1 MRYWDFFK
9 LIVGLYNSTMKMLYI
24 FTTIYI
30 IYLLRSKKPYC
41 LSYDPVSDGFPH
53 FKFIYPGIYIDKI

>member
-9 LIVGLYNSTMKMLYI
+9 LIVGLYNSTLKMLYI
-24 FTTIYI
+24 FTIMYI

-53 FKFIYPGIYIDKI
+53 FKFIYPGILY

>member
-1 MRYWDFFK
+1 MRYWDLLLYF
-9 LIVGLYNSTMKMLYI
+9 VSMYNSTMKILYI
-24 FTTIYI
+24 CSTMYI

-41 LSYDPVSDGFPH
+41 LSYDPVSDGFSH

>member
-24 FTTIYI
+24 FTTMYI

-41 LSYDPVSDGFPH
+41 LSYDPVSDGFSH

>member
-9 LIVGLYNSTMKMLYI
+9 LIVGLYNSTLKMLYI
-24 FTTIYI
+24 FTTMYI

>member
-1 MRYWDFFK
+1 M
-9 LIVGLYNSTMKMLYI
+9 
-24 FTTIYI
+24 YI